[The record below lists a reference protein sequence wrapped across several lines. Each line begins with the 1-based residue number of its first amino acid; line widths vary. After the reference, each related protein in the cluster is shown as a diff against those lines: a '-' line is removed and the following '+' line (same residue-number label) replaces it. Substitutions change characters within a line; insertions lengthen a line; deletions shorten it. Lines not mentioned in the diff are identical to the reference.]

1 MGGWERDGGWQRDEG
16 RTRGPNQGAKER
28 GKAGHSFRRPVC
40 DYSIVRV
47 TKTDPCTQL
56 RAFVYGEMAAKS
68 VKVGADP
75 PPCSSFIHITEA
87 KADSRI
93 SLCGAG
99 DRRDFELYLSTR
111 HQLQVFFENKSP
123 VTSVFMIEFKGTR
136 RSYTGVGLVLTC
148 LDLCYFQN

>member
-1 MGGWERDGGWQRDEG
+1 MGGTREG
-16 RTRGPNQGAKER
+16 RNQGGREQE
-28 GKAGHSFRRPVC
+28 KAGHSFSRRPVC

-99 DRRDFELYLSTR
+99 DRRDFELYLSTG

-123 VTSVFMIEFKGTR
+123 VTSVFMIEFKGTL
-136 RSYTGVGLVLTC
+136 RSFTGIGLVLAC
-148 LDLCYFQN
+148 LCAIFKTSKCG